1 MMGCNK
7 IITITRQFGSGGH
20 EIGAALAE
28 RLGIGFYDKELTSLA
43 AKESG
48 IAPEVFEHADE
59 KASNS
64 LLYSLSLASRTPFAA
79 ANRGQQ
85 TDPIG

>member
-20 EIGAALAE
+20 EIGVALAE
-28 RLGIGFYDKELTSLA
+28 RLGIGFYDKELISLA

-48 IAPEVFEHADE
+48 IAPEVFDE
-59 KASNS
+59 GES
-64 LLYSLSLASRTPFAA
+64 
-79 ANRGQQ
+79 GE
-85 TDPIG
+85 

>member
-28 RLGIGFYDKELTSLA
+28 RLGIGFYDKEL
-43 AKESG
+43 
-48 IAPEVFEHADE
+48 I
-59 KASNS
+59 S
-64 LLYSLSLASRTPFAA
+64 LLDGSVQLRRGLLQLNGRFA
-79 ANRGQQ
+79 R
-85 TDPIG
+85 